1 MNFIHNFVGTCFQA
15 RKKLIKVV
23 AETFSIK
30 HPGTRGNNFEELL
43 YWVEYL
49 SKTGFHQISHLYV
62 YQPNDVNQ
70 KINQY
75 LSIRI
80 CDSRHDEY
88 WSLSKFHLHEYKQ
101 NFVGLKVVPV
111 YHLKYVNFKLM
122 PYHHRKTF
130 LVFLEEVTSLI
141 TT

>member
-88 WSLSKFHLHEYKQ
+88 WSLSKFHLHKCKHYLYRLHSEH
-101 NFVGLKVVPV
+101 
-111 YHLKYVNFKLM
+111 HLKHL
-122 PYHHRKTF
+122 HRVISNRSQPTCQC
-130 LVFLEEVTSLI
+130 I
-141 TT
+141 